1 MKAQLRAHAHRLAQI
16 QRQVQARQLR
26 EAIRQTGSRSDHEVE
41 IVWAR
46 FDQVFE
52 SVETVNEDSA
62 WRWEEERKAFARQ
75 AAEKESKLR
84 EEEAAR
90 EQAAAVQEREKEIEW
105 INQEAEESI
114 LILAGMGER
123 PKNPL
128 AIGYAQ
134 MLHEDYI
141 RRLVERADDLLEYL
155 WDKAHSG
162 DWICPE
168 IKDTLKL
175 DQLLELILQL
185 EASDSYFPTGM
196 QELAAS
202 LLRKW
207 RGEDC
212 DETDDS
218 DEMDDSASPTQEATS
233 QTGSDPV
240 SSTGAGEDYGQ
251 LTSDDLQRKC

>member
-1 MKAQLRAHAHRLAQI
+1 MEDITATHLDTIESVALNFATKKRYNDKYR
-16 QRQVQARQLR
+16 R
-26 EAIRQTGSRSDHEVE
+26 GNY
-41 IVWAR
+41 
-46 FDQVFE
+46 VFE

-233 QTGSDPV
+233 QTGSDPDTV
-240 SSTGAGEDYGQ
+240 FFSRLATVITICEEDAPAV
-251 LTSDDLQRKC
+251 TV